1 MHESPFSAR
10 PLLVAVALAAQ
21 LLGSAP
27 ASAAPPVGGFDAA
40 GRPRVDLSKIPP
52 VDPRSKYTTERV
64 MALAIDRETGQ
75 PENPGVFLAR
85 QNRGSIGAFREA
97 CEYAGMNRD
106 DALVFPGQPGAS
118 HLHTYFG
125 VIADAHTTSDGI
137 LDAPWSSCAGGL
149 LNRSAYWMP
158 AMIDTKDGTPLK
170 PSSNNVY
177 YKGSYLFPTF
187 TRFAP
192 VPSGLHLISG
202 DATNTDP
209 KKAKGR
215 FICYGPKGEN
225 PGWKQTIAAAYADGT
240 CVAGADFVAEIDFPI
255 CWDGVNLDSPD
266 HQAHVVGA
274 VQAQKPPF
282 TWRCPATH
290 PVVLPTI
297 SYNIHYPVR
306 DAAEVGRW
314 YLASDRYPAPAGS
327 SAHADYFFGWKRE
340 IVDTFTK
347 HCLNEQRDCH
357 NYLLGDNLNR
367 LY

>member
-1 MHESPFSAR
+1 MHERSFLA
-10 PLLVAVALAAQ
+10 LLLLAATVQ
-21 LLGSAP
+21 
-27 ASAAPPVGGFDAA
+27 AAPPVGGFDPA
-40 GRPRVDLSKIPP
+40 GMPRVDLSKIPA
-52 VDPRSKYTTERV
+52 VDPRSKYTTDRV
-64 MALAIDRETGQ
+64 MALTLDEATGL
-75 PENPGVFLAR
+75 PENPAVFMAR
-85 QNRGSIGAFREA
+85 QDRSTIGAFREA
-97 CEYAGMNRD
+97 CEYAGMNQD
-106 DALVFPGQPGAS
+106 DALVFPGKPGAS

-125 VIADAHTTSDGI
+125 VIADAFTTSKGI
-137 LDAPWSSCAGGL
+137 LNAEWSSCAGGL

-187 TRFAP
+187 NRFAP

-209 KKAKGR
+209 KKGRGR
-215 FICYGPKGEN
+215 FACIGPQGQN
-225 PGWKQTIAAAYADGT
+225 PGWRRTIADAYAAGT
-240 CVAGADFVAEIDFPI
+240 CVAGADFIAEIDFPI

-266 HQAHVVGA
+266 HQSHVVGA
-274 VQAQKPPF
+274 AQGTKGPGNSN
-282 TWRCPATH
+282 CPSSH

-306 DAAEVGRW
+306 DSNEVARW
-314 YLASDRYPAPAGS
+314 YLASDRHPAPAGS

-357 NYLLGDNLNR
+357 NYLLGDNLKR